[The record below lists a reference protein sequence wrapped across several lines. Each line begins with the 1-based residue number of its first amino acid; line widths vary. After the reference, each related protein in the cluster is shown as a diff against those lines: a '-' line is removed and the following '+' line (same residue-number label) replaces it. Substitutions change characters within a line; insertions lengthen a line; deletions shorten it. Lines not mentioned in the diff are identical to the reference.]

1 MKNST
6 TSSGLKS
13 LVEVTKA
20 DSRIK
25 KAQLLP
31 HPDSR
36 LDSFLMKIHPLS
48 DEEIPYRD
56 ETNLETKKER
66 LTS

>member
-1 MKNST
+1 MKKST
-6 TSSGLKS
+6 TSSDIKT

-36 LDSFLMKIHPLS
+36 LDSFLMKIHPIS
-48 DEEIPYRD
+48 DEGV
-56 ETNLETKKER
+56 T
-66 LTS
+66 